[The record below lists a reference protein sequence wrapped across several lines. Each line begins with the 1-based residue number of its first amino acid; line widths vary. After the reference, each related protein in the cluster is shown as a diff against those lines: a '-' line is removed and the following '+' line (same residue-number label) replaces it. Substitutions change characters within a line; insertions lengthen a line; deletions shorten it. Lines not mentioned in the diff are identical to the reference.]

1 MITYRYFIRIKKRNL
16 LGIALR
22 PTVKLGLK
30 DRTVEMEIV
39 KITDNG
45 AKRTHRYLRLQHL
58 SHHFVT
64 EGPVLFEQ
72 LLTLFPISGNN
83 T

>member
-1 MITYRYFIRIKKRNL
+1 MKSVCVYHKNNLVTTYRYFIRIKKRNL

-45 AKRTHRYLRLQHL
+45 AKRTHTDIFDFNTCLI
-58 SHHFVT
+58 
-64 EGPVLFEQ
+64 
-72 LLTLFPISGNN
+72 TL
-83 T
+83 